1 MKILVTG
8 GAGFIGSHIVDS
20 YILKGHDVVVI
31 DNLYSGKREFINKK
45 AVFYGMDIV
54 DEKLGDVFKRE
65 KFDVIN
71 HNAAQMSAR
80 FSINSPIFEN
90 SKKKPISPYGMA
102 KKISEDYLDYFYR
115 MYDLNYLSLR
125 YPCVY
130 GPRQNVKGEVN
141 VIAVF
146 MDLLLK
152 NENVQIYGD
161 GEQIRDY
168 IFISDVVEA
177 NNVALY
183 RGDNDTFN
191 IGTGVPTTVNQVYNK
206 IKIITQ
212 SIGSGVGVDKGK
224 DDVRKNYLD
233 CKKAKEFLDWRYK
246 VDLDSGLKLTYDWFK
261 R

>member
-1 MKILVTG
+1 M
-8 GAGFIGSHIVDS
+8 
-20 YILKGHDVVVI
+20 
-31 DNLYSGKREFINKK
+31 
-45 AVFYGMDIV
+45 
-54 DEKLGDVFKRE
+54 
-65 KFDVIN
+65 
-71 HNAAQMSAR
+71 HN
-80 FSINSPIFEN
+80 F
-90 SKKKPISPYGMA
+90 
-102 KKISEDYLDYFYR
+102 
-115 MYDLNYLSLR
+115 
-125 YPCVY
+125 
-130 GPRQNVKGEVN
+130 
-141 VIAVF
+141 
-146 MDLLLK
+146 LLLLIFFS
-152 NENVQIYGD
+152 NTPLNLL
-161 GEQIRDY
+161 IRDY